1 MSNIKIANK
10 KLERDMNSKAIL
22 NTNRTALDQYKIERK
37 RKQAELDDINN
48 MKEDIKENKLK
59 LVELKEMIGQ
69 LLGKQNG

>member
-22 NTNRTALDQYKIERK
+22 NTNRTALEQYKIERK

>member
-22 NTNRTALDQYKIERK
+22 NTNRTALEQYKIERK
-37 RKQAELDDINN
+37 RKQSELDDINN

>member
-1 MSNIKIANK
+1 MGNIKIANK

-22 NTNRTALDQYKIERK
+22 NTNRTALEQYKIERK

>member
-22 NTNRTALDQYKIERK
+22 NTNRTALEQYKIERK
-37 RKQAELDDINN
+37 RKQSELVDINN